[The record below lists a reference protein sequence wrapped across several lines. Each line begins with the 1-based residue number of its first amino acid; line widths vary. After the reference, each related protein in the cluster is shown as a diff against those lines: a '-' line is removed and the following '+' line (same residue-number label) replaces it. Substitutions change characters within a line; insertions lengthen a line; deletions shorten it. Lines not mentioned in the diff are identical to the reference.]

1 MMDLPWYRKNEEKK
15 NIHQATHTP
24 GPALV
29 CTHNHVCIPTDVLG
43 TLCLHTCVHS
53 HKACVQHWQVLGT
66 L

>member
-24 GPALV
+24 VPALCV
-29 CTHNHVCIPTDVLG
+29 LATMCTPTDARG

-53 HKACVQHWQVLGT
+53 HKACVHHWQVLGT